1 MFYYITERIN
11 LIYNLFSTLKLK
23 LHLYSTFN
31 KTLLVLMAL
40 NFTINY
46 ANALQVI
53 LNMLIDSLTFKCS
66 FFPLHLVYNS
76 SRFKKKSS
84 LKSSIHV
91 LQCFCSGTPF
101 PVQLIGTTAT
111 TIDID
116 C

>member
-1 MFYYITERIN
+1 MFYYVTERIN
-11 LIYNLFSTLKLK
+11 SIYNLFSTLKLK

-46 ANALQVI
+46 ANALQVV

-76 SRFKKKSS
+76 SRFKKKIFAKVQYTCTSMFLFWNS
-84 LKSSIHV
+84 V
-91 LQCFCSGTPF
+91 SG
-101 PVQLIGTTAT
+101 PVNWHNCYN
-111 TIDID
+111 DRH
-116 C
+116 